1 MKFYKFILV
10 CIAVMASA
18 MTAAAQLRMV
28 SKEKLEQVS
37 DPRHSSDSAFLSFDT
52 RHIVAEPMNEDD
64 APKTFVYRFTNVG
77 SETMQIKRLVSSCS
91 CAAAVCTVKEVA
103 PGASAEISVRY
114 NPAGHPGRFERKVF
128 VYTQDGNDP
137 SAVLKLS
144 VDVSTGAD
152 LSGEWPVQIGSIRFR
167 RSEVTFKAGEKAV
180 ETLRFINAGDRSV
193 VLDVDRDFLP
203 ACLSVTFSSVAG
215 GSQSSPLMMTS
226 PGEEG
231 VIKISFDPS
240 MPGARETMKIILKGL
255 GLPPTRSTRT
265 VTVISSDLD

>member
-1 MKFYKFILV
+1 MKLYRIISI

-37 DPRHSSDSAFLSFDT
+37 DPRHSADSAFLVFDT

-64 APKTFVYRFTNVG
+64 TPKTFVYRFTNVG
-77 SETMQIKRLVSSCS
+77 EHALQIKRLVSSCS
-91 CAAAVCTVKEVA
+91 CAAAVCTVREVA

-114 NPAGHPGRFERKVF
+114 NPAGHPGKFERKVF

-144 VDVSTGAD
+144 VDVSAGAD
-152 LSGEWPVQIGSIRFR
+152 LAGEWPVQMGSIRFR

-180 ETLRFINAGDRSV
+180 ETLRFINAGDRPLT
-193 VLDVDRDFLP
+193 LDVDRDFLP
-203 ACLSVTFSSVAG
+203 ACLSVSMEQGQIA
-215 GSQSSPLMMTS
+215 

-231 VIKISFDPS
+231 VIRVSFDPS
-240 MPGARETMKIILKGL
+240 MSGVRETMKVILKGL
-255 GLPPTRSTRT
+255 GLPPTRSTLT

>member
-1 MKFYKFILV
+1 
-10 CIAVMASA
+10 MASA

-37 DPRHSSDSAFLSFDT
+37 DPRHSSDSAFLAFDT
-52 RHIVAEPMNEDD
+52 RHIVAEPMNEDE

-144 VDVSTGAD
+144 VDVSAGAD
-152 LSGEWPVQIGSIRFR
+152 LSGEWPVQMGSIRFR

-180 ETLRFINAGDRSV
+180 ETLRFINAGDRPV
-193 VLDVDRDFLP
+193 ALDVDRDFLP
-203 ACLSVTFSSVAG
+203 ACLSVSFDHDLVE
-215 GSQSSPLMMTS
+215 

-231 VIKISFDPS
+231 VIRVSFDPS
-240 MPGARETMKIILKGL
+240 VAGARETMKVILKGL
-255 GLPPTRSTRT
+255 DLPPSRSTL
-265 VTVISSDLD
+265 TVILNP

>member
-1 MKFYKFILV
+1 MAVIRLIAI
-10 CIAVMASA
+10 CIAVMASS

-37 DPRHSSDSAFLSFDT
+37 DPRHSADSAFLAFDT

-64 APKTFVYRFTNVG
+64 APRTFVYRFTNVG

-114 NPAGHPGRFERKVF
+114 NPAGHPGKFERKVF

-144 VDVSTGAD
+144 VDVSAGAC
-152 LSGEWPVQIGSIRFR
+152 LSGEWPVQMGSVRLR

-180 ETLRFINAGDRSV
+180 ETLRFINAGDRPVS
-193 VLDVDRDFLP
+193 LDVDRDFLP
-203 ACLSVTFSSVAG
+203 ACLSVTFSSAEAS
-215 GSQSSPLMMTS
+215 SQSSLSMIIS

-231 VIKISFDPS
+231 VIKISLDPS
-240 MPGARETMKIILKGL
+240 MTGVRETMKVILKGL
-255 GLPPTRSTRT
+255 GLSPSQ
-265 VTVISSDLD
+265 SSITIRIKQ

>member
-1 MKFYKFILV
+1 MKLYRLILV

-18 MTAAAQLRMV
+18 LTAAAQLRMV

-37 DPRHSSDSAFLSFDT
+37 EPRHSADSAFLAFDT

-64 APKTFVYRFTNVG
+64 TPMTFVYRFTNVG
-77 SETMQIKRLVSSCS
+77 EHALQIKRLVSSCS
-91 CAAAVCTVKEVA
+91 CAAAVCTVREVA

-114 NPAGHPGRFERKVF
+114 NPAGHPGKFERKVF

-144 VDVSTGAD
+144 VDVSAGAD
-152 LSGEWPVQIGSIRFR
+152 LAGEWPVQMGSIRFR

-180 ETLRFINAGDRSV
+180 ETLRFINAGDRPLT
-193 VLDVDRDFLP
+193 LDVDRDFLP
-203 ACLSVTFSSVAG
+203 ACLSVSMEQGQIA
-215 GSQSSPLMMTS
+215 

-231 VIKISFDPS
+231 VIRIAFDPS
-240 MPGARETMKIILKGL
+240 MSGVREAMKVILKGL
-255 GLPPTRSTRT
+255 GLPPTRSTLT
-265 VTVISSDLD
+265 VTVISSDRRESRNL

>member
-1 MKFYKFILV
+1 MKFYKFILI
-10 CIAVMASA
+10 CIAVMASS

-37 DPRHSSDSAFLSFDT
+37 DPRHSADSAFLAFDT

-64 APKTFVYRFTNVG
+64 APRTFVYRFTNVG
-77 SETMQIKRLVSSCS
+77 SETMQIKRLVASCS
-91 CAAAVCTVKEVA
+91 CASAVCTVKEVA

-114 NPAGHPGRFERKVF
+114 NPAGHPGKFERKVF

-144 VDVSTGAD
+144 VDVSAGAD
-152 LSGEWPVQIGSIRFR
+152 LSGEWPVQMGSVRLR

-180 ETLRFINAGDRSV
+180 ETLRFINAGDRTLT
-193 VLDVDRDFLP
+193 LDVDRDFLP
-203 ACLSVTFSSVAG
+203 ACLSVSMEQGQIA
-215 GSQSSPLMMTS
+215 

-231 VIKISFDPS
+231 VIRIAFDPS
-240 MPGARETMKIILKGL
+240 MSGVREAMKVILKGL
-255 GLPPTRSTRT
+255 GLPPTRSTLT
-265 VTVISSDLD
+265 VTVISSDRRESRNL

>member
-37 DPRHSSDSAFLSFDT
+37 DPRHSVDSAFLAFDT

-77 SETMQIKRLVSSCS
+77 EHALQIKRLVSSCS
-91 CAAAVCTVKEVA
+91 CASAVYTVKEVA

-114 NPAGHPGRFERKVF
+114 NPAGHPGKFERKVF

-144 VDVSTGAD
+144 VDVSAGAD
-152 LSGEWPVQIGSIRFR
+152 LAGEWPVQMGSIRLR

-180 ETLRFINAGDRSV
+180 ETLRFINAGDRPVS
-193 VLDVDRDFLP
+193 LDVDRDFLP
-203 ACLSVTFSSVAG
+203 ACLSVSMEQGQIA
-215 GSQSSPLMMTS
+215 

-231 VIKISFDPS
+231 VIRIAFDPS
-240 MPGARETMKIILKGL
+240 MSGVRESMKVILKGL
-255 GLPPTRSTRT
+255 DLPPSRSTIT
-265 VTVISSDLD
+265 VTVISSDLY

>member
-37 DPRHSSDSAFLSFDT
+37 DPRHSADSAFLAFDT

-64 APKTFVYRFTNVG
+64 APKTFVYRLTNVG

-144 VDVSTGAD
+144 VNVSAGAD
-152 LSGEWPVQIGSIRFR
+152 LSGEWPVQMGSIRFR

-193 VLDVDRDFLP
+193 ALDVDRDFLP
-203 ACLSVTFSSVAG
+203 ACLSVTFSSAEAS
-215 GSQSSPLMMTS
+215 SQSSLSMIIS

-231 VIKISFDPS
+231 VIKISLDPS
-240 MPGARETMKIILKGL
+240 MPGARETMKVILKGL
-255 GLPPTRSTRT
+255 DLPPSRSTIT
-265 VTVISSDLD
+265 VTVISSDLY

>member
-1 MKFYKFILV
+1 MKLYRLISI

-114 NPAGHPGRFERKVF
+114 NPAGHPGRFER
-128 VYTQDGNDP
+128 
-137 SAVLKLS
+137 
-144 VDVSTGAD
+144 
-152 LSGEWPVQIGSIRFR
+152 I
-167 RSEVTFKAGEKAV
+167 
-180 ETLRFINAGDRSV
+180 
-193 VLDVDRDFLP
+193 
-203 ACLSVTFSSVAG
+203 
-215 GSQSSPLMMTS
+215 
-226 PGEEG
+226 
-231 VIKISFDPS
+231 
-240 MPGARETMKIILKGL
+240 
-255 GLPPTRSTRT
+255 
-265 VTVISSDLD
+265 

>member
-1 MKFYKFILV
+1 MKFYKFILI

-37 DPRHSSDSAFLSFDT
+37 DPRHSADSAFLSFDT

-114 NPAGHPGRFERKVF
+114 KPAGHPGKFERKVF

-144 VDVSTGAD
+144 VDVSAGAD
-152 LSGEWPVQIGSIRFR
+152 LSGEWPVQMGSIRFR

-180 ETLRFINAGDRSV
+180 ETLRFINAGDRPVS
-193 VLDVDRDFLP
+193 LDVDRDFLP
-203 ACLSVTFSSVAG
+203 ACLSVSMEQGQIA
-215 GSQSSPLMMTS
+215 

-231 VIKISFDPS
+231 LIRIAFDPS
-240 MPGARETMKIILKGL
+240 MSGVRESMKVILKGL
-255 GLPPTRSTRT
+255 DLSPSRSTIT

>member
-1 MKFYKFILV
+1 MYKLRFILV
-10 CIAVMASA
+10 CFAVMASA

-37 DPRHSSDSAFLSFDT
+37 DPRHSSDSAFLAFDT

-77 SETMQIKRLVSSCS
+77 EHALQIKRLVSSCS
-91 CAAAVCTVKEVA
+91 CASAVCTVKEVA

-114 NPAGHPGRFERKVF
+114 NPAGHPGKFERKVF
-128 VYTQDGNDP
+128 VYTQEGNDP

-144 VDVSTGAD
+144 VDVSAGAD
-152 LSGEWPVQIGSIRFR
+152 LAGEWPVQMGSIRFR

-180 ETLRFINAGDRSV
+180 ETLRFINAGDRPVS
-193 VLDVDRDFLP
+193 LDVDRDFLP
-203 ACLSVTFSSVAG
+203 ACLSVSMEQGQIA
-215 GSQSSPLMMTS
+215 

-231 VIKISFDPS
+231 VIRIAFDPS
-240 MPGARETMKIILKGL
+240 MSGARETMKVILKGL
-255 GLPPTRSTRT
+255 GLPPTRSTLT

>member
-1 MKFYKFILV
+1 MYKLRFIMV
-10 CIAVMASA
+10 CFAAMASA

-37 DPRHSSDSAFLSFDT
+37 DPRHSADSAFLAFDT

-64 APKTFVYRFTNVG
+64 TPKTFVYRFTNVG
-77 SETMQIKRLVSSCS
+77 DHALQIKRLVSSCS
-91 CAAAVCTVKEVA
+91 CAAAVCTVREVV

-114 NPAGHPGRFERKVF
+114 NPEGHPGKFERKVF

-144 VDVSTGAD
+144 VDVSAGAD
-152 LSGEWPVQIGSIRFR
+152 LSGEWPVQMGSIRFR

-180 ETLRFINAGDRSV
+180 ETLRFINAGDRPVS
-193 VLDVDRDFLP
+193 LDVDRDFLP
-203 ACLSVTFSSVAG
+203 ACLSVSFDRDLVE
-215 GSQSSPLMMTS
+215 

-231 VIKISFDPS
+231 VIRVSFDPS
-240 MPGARETMKIILKGL
+240 MSGVREAMKVILKGL
-255 GLPPTRSTRT
+255 GLPPTRSTLT

>member
-1 MKFYKFILV
+1 M
-10 CIAVMASA
+10 
-18 MTAAAQLRMV
+18 
-28 SKEKLEQVS
+28 S

-144 VDVSTGAD
+144 VNVSAGAD
-152 LSGEWPVQIGSIRFR
+152 LSGEWPVQMGSIRFR

-180 ETLRFINAGDRSV
+180 ETLRFINAGDRPLT
-193 VLDVDRDFLP
+193 LDVDRNFLP
-203 ACLSVTFSSVAG
+203 ACLSVSFDNNPVK
-215 GSQSSPLMMTS
+215 

-231 VIKISFDPS
+231 IIRVSFDPS
-240 MPGARETMKIILKGL
+240 LSGARETMKVILKGL
-255 GLPPTRSTRT
+255 DLPPSRSTIT
-265 VTVISSDLD
+265 VTVISSDLDWRCPTVISSDLY

>member
-1 MKFYKFILV
+1 M
-10 CIAVMASA
+10 
-18 MTAAAQLRMV
+18 
-28 SKEKLEQVS
+28 S
-37 DPRHSSDSAFLSFDT
+37 DPRHSADSAFLSFDT

-91 CAAAVCTVKEVA
+91 CAATVCTVKEVS

-114 NPAGHPGRFERKVF
+114 NPAGHPGKFERKVF

-144 VDVSTGAD
+144 VDVSAGAD
-152 LSGEWPVQIGSIRFR
+152 LSGEWPVQMGSVRLR

-193 VLDVDRDFLP
+193 ALDVDRDFLP
-203 ACLSVTFSSVAG
+203 ACLSVSMEQGQIA
-215 GSQSSPLMMTS
+215 

-231 VIKISFDPS
+231 VIRIAFDPATS
-240 MPGARETMKIILKGL
+240 GARETMKVIIKGL
-255 GLPPTRSTRT
+255 GLPPSQ
-265 VTVISSDLD
+265 SSITIRIKQ

>member
-1 MKFYKFILV
+1 MAIIRLISI

-18 MTAAAQLRMV
+18 LTAAAQLRMV

-37 DPRHSSDSAFLSFDT
+37 DPRHSADSAFLAFDT

-64 APKTFVYRFTNVG
+64 MPKTFVYRFTNVG
-77 SETMQIKRLVSSCS
+77 EHALQIKRLVSSCS
-91 CAAAVCTVKEVA
+91 CASAVCTVREVA

-114 NPAGHPGRFERKVF
+114 NPAGHPGKFERKVF

-144 VDVSTGAD
+144 VDVSAGAD
-152 LSGEWPVQIGSIRFR
+152 LAGEWPVQMGSIRFR

-180 ETLRFINAGDRSV
+180 ETLRFINAGDRPVS
-193 VLDVDRDFLP
+193 LDVDRDFLP
-203 ACLSVTFSSVAG
+203 ACLSVSMEQGQIA
-215 GSQSSPLMMTS
+215 

-231 VIKISFDPS
+231 VIRIAFDPS
-240 MPGARETMKIILKGL
+240 MSGARETMKVILKGL
-255 GLPPTRSTRT
+255 GLPPTRSTLT
-265 VTVISSDLD
+265 VTVISSDRRESRNL

>member
-1 MKFYKFILV
+1 M
-10 CIAVMASA
+10 
-18 MTAAAQLRMV
+18 
-28 SKEKLEQVS
+28 S
-37 DPRHSSDSAFLSFDT
+37 DPRHSADSAFLSFDT

-77 SETMQIKRLVSSCS
+77 SETLQIKKLVSSCS
-91 CAAAVCTVKEVA
+91 CAAAICTVKEVS

-144 VDVSTGAD
+144 VDVSAGAD
-152 LSGEWPVQIGSIRFR
+152 LSGEWPVQMGSVRLR

-180 ETLRFINAGDRSV
+180 ETLRFINAGDRPLT
-193 VLDVDRDFLP
+193 LDVDCNFLP
-203 ACLSVTFSSVAG
+203 ACLSVSFDQDPVE
-215 GSQSSPLMMTS
+215 

-231 VIKISFDPS
+231 LIRIAFDPS
-240 MPGARETMKIILKGL
+240 MSGVRESMKVILKGL
-255 GLPPTRSTRT
+255 GLPPTRSTLT

>member
-1 MKFYKFILV
+1 MKFYKFILI
-10 CIAVMASA
+10 CIAVMASS

-37 DPRHSSDSAFLSFDT
+37 DPRHSADSAFLAFDT

-64 APKTFVYRFTNVG
+64 APRTFVYRFTNVG

-91 CAAAVCTVKEVA
+91 CAAAVCTVREVA

-114 NPAGHPGRFERKVF
+114 NPAGHPGKFERKVF

-144 VDVSTGAD
+144 VDVSAGAD
-152 LSGEWPVQIGSIRFR
+152 LSGEWPVQMGSVRLR

-180 ETLRFINAGDRSV
+180 ETLRFINAGDRTLT
-193 VLDVDRDFLP
+193 LDVDRDFLP
-203 ACLSVTFSSVAG
+203 VCLSVSMAQG
-215 GSQSSPLMMTS
+215 QIA

-231 VIKISFDPS
+231 VIRVSFDPS
-240 MPGARETMKIILKGL
+240 MSGVRETMKVILKGL
-255 GLPPTRSTRT
+255 GLPPSQSS
-265 VTVISSDLD
+265 VTIRIKQ

>member
-1 MKFYKFILV
+1 MKLYRLISI

-77 SETMQIKRLVSSCS
+77 EHALQIKRLVSSCS

-180 ETLRFINAGDRSV
+180 ETLRFINAGDRPLT
-193 VLDVDRDFLP
+193 LDVDRDFLP
-203 ACLSVTFSSVAG
+203 ACLSVSFDQDSVE
-215 GSQSSPLMMTS
+215 

-231 VIKISFDPS
+231 VIRIAFDPS
-240 MPGARETMKIILKGL
+240 MSGVRESMKVILKGL
-255 GLPPTRSTRT
+255 DLPPSRSTIT
-265 VTVISSDLD
+265 VTVISSDLY

>member
-1 MKFYKFILV
+1 MKFYKFILI

-37 DPRHSSDSAFLSFDT
+37 DPRHSADSAFLAFDT
-52 RHIVAEPMNEDD
+52 RHIVTEPMNEDD

-77 SETMQIKRLVSSCS
+77 EHALQIKRLVSSCS
-91 CAAAVCTVKEVA
+91 CASAVCTVKEVA

-114 NPAGHPGRFERKVF
+114 NPAGHPGKFERKVF

-144 VDVSTGAD
+144 VDVSAGAD
-152 LSGEWPVQIGSIRFR
+152 LAGEWPVQMGSIRFR

-180 ETLRFINAGDRSV
+180 ETLRFINAGDRPLT
-193 VLDVDRDFLP
+193 LDVDRDFLP
-203 ACLSVTFSSVAG
+203 ACLSVSMEQGQIA
-215 GSQSSPLMMTS
+215 

-231 VIKISFDPS
+231 VIRIAFDPS
-240 MPGARETMKIILKGL
+240 MSGARETMKVILKGL
-255 GLPPTRSTRT
+255 GLPPSRSTLT
-265 VTVISSDLD
+265 VTVISSDRRESRNL

>member
-1 MKFYKFILV
+1 MKFYKFILI
-10 CIAVMASA
+10 CIAVMASS

-37 DPRHSSDSAFLSFDT
+37 DPRHSADSAFLAFDT

-64 APKTFVYRFTNVG
+64 APRTFVYRFTNVG

-91 CAAAVCTVKEVA
+91 CAAAVCTVREVA

-114 NPAGHPGRFERKVF
+114 NPAGHPGKFERKVF

-144 VDVSTGAD
+144 VDVSAGAD
-152 LSGEWPVQIGSIRFR
+152 LSGEWPVQMGSVRLR

-180 ETLRFINAGDRSV
+180 ETLRFINAGDRPLT
-193 VLDVDRDFLP
+193 LDVDRDFLP
-203 ACLSVTFSSVAG
+203 ACLSVSMEQGQIA
-215 GSQSSPLMMTS
+215 

-231 VIKISFDPS
+231 VIRIAFDPS
-240 MPGARETMKIILKGL
+240 MSGVREAMKVILKGL
-255 GLPPTRSTRT
+255 GLPPTRSTLT
-265 VTVISSDLD
+265 VTVISSDRRESRNL

>member
-1 MKFYKFILV
+1 MALIRFILV
-10 CIAVMASA
+10 CIAVMSSA

-37 DPRHSSDSAFLSFDT
+37 DPSHSADSAFLAFDT

-114 NPAGHPGRFERKVF
+114 NPAGHPGKFERKVF

-144 VDVSTGAD
+144 VDVSAGAD
-152 LSGEWPVQIGSIRFR
+152 LSGEWPVQMGSIRFR

-180 ETLRFINAGDRSV
+180 ETLRFINVGDRPVS
-193 VLDVDRDFLP
+193 LDVDRDFLP
-203 ACLSVTFSSVAG
+203 ACLSVSMEQRQIA
-215 GSQSSPLMMTS
+215 

-231 VIKISFDPS
+231 VIRIAFDPS
-240 MPGARETMKIILKGL
+240 MSGVREAMKVILKGL
-255 GLPPTRSTRT
+255 GLPPTRSTLT
-265 VTVISSDLD
+265 VTVISSDMD

>member
-1 MKFYKFILV
+1 MKFYKFILI

-37 DPRHSSDSAFLSFDT
+37 DPRHSSDSAFLAFDT
-52 RHIVAEPMNEDD
+52 RHIVAEPMNEDE

-144 VDVSTGAD
+144 VDVSAGAD
-152 LSGEWPVQIGSIRFR
+152 LSGEWPVQMGSIRFR

-180 ETLRFINAGDRSV
+180 ETLRFINAGDRPVS
-193 VLDVDRDFLP
+193 LDVDRDFLP
-203 ACLSVTFSSVAG
+203 ACLSVSMEQGQIA
-215 GSQSSPLMMTS
+215 
-226 PGEEG
+226 PGEES
-231 VIKISFDPS
+231 VIRVSFDPS
-240 MPGARETMKIILKGL
+240 MSGARETMKVILKGL
-255 GLPPTRSTRT
+255 GLPPSQ
-265 VTVISSDLD
+265 SSITIRIKQ

>member
-1 MKFYKFILV
+1 M
-10 CIAVMASA
+10 
-18 MTAAAQLRMV
+18 
-28 SKEKLEQVS
+28 S
-37 DPRHSSDSAFLSFDT
+37 DPRHSADSAYMAFDT

-64 APKTFVYRFTNVG
+64 APRTFVYRFTNVG
-77 SETMQIKRLVSSCS
+77 TKTLQMKRLVSSCS
-91 CAAAVCTVKEVA
+91 CAAAVCTIKEVA

-144 VDVSTGAD
+144 VDVSAGAD
-152 LSGEWPVQIGSIRFR
+152 LSGEWPVQMGSVRLR

-193 VLDVDRDFLP
+193 ALDVDRDFLP
-203 ACLSVTFSSVAG
+203 ACLSVSFDQDPVE
-215 GSQSSPLMMTS
+215 

-231 VIKISFDPS
+231 LIRIAFDPAMS
-240 MPGARETMKIILKGL
+240 GARETMKVILKGL
-255 GLPPTRSTRT
+255 DLPPSRSTIT

>member
-1 MKFYKFILV
+1 
-10 CIAVMASA
+10 

-37 DPRHSSDSAFLSFDT
+37 DPRHSADSAFLAFDT

-77 SETMQIKRLVSSCS
+77 EHALQIKRLVSSCS
-91 CAAAVCTVKEVA
+91 CASAVCTVKEVA

-114 NPAGHPGRFERKVF
+114 NPAGHPGKFERKVF

-144 VDVSTGAD
+144 VDVSAGAD
-152 LSGEWPVQIGSIRFR
+152 LSGEWPVQMGSIRLR

-180 ETLRFINAGDRSV
+180 ETLRFINAGDRPVS
-193 VLDVDRDFLP
+193 LDVDRDFLP
-203 ACLSVTFSSVAG
+203 ACLSVSMEQGQIA
-215 GSQSSPLMMTS
+215 
-226 PGEEG
+226 PGEES
-231 VIKISFDPS
+231 VIRVSFDPS
-240 MPGARETMKIILKGL
+240 MSGVRETMKVILKGL
-255 GLPPTRSTRT
+255 GLPPTRSTLT

>member
-37 DPRHSSDSAFLSFDT
+37 DPRHSADSAFLAFDT

-77 SETMQIKRLVSSCS
+77 EHALQIKRLVSSCS
-91 CAAAVCTVKEVA
+91 CAAAVCTVREVA

-114 NPAGHPGRFERKVF
+114 NPAGHPGKFERKVF

-144 VDVSTGAD
+144 VDVSAGAD
-152 LSGEWPVQIGSIRFR
+152 LAGEWPVQMGSIRFR

-180 ETLRFINAGDRSV
+180 ETLRFINAGDRPLT
-193 VLDVDRDFLP
+193 LDVDRDFLP
-203 ACLSVTFSSVAG
+203 ACLSVSFDQDPVE
-215 GSQSSPLMMTS
+215 

-231 VIKISFDPS
+231 VIRVSFDPS
-240 MPGARETMKIILKGL
+240 MSGSRETMKVILKGL
-255 GLPPTRSTRT
+255 GLPPTRSTLT